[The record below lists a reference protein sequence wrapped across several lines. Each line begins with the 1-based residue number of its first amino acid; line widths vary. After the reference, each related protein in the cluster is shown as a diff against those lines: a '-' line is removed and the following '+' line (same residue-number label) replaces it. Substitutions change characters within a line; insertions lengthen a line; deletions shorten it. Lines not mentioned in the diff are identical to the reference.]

1 MPYYDPQLSYEDIV
15 DRLKRL
21 DEEAYVFAKVNNIP
35 LNNKI
40 IMHIAGSTCLTLRNL
55 STTKTDDIDVYYV
68 SNFVSGIAIDKYDMN
83 TRVSTYNLTYN
94 YEDRLEKV
102 DINTKVIDYYILSL
116 EDTVVLKLAA
126 NRQKDM
132 DNLDTEI
139 VVTHIEWD
147 KLRDIAEEMR
157 YSVLNERLWREFAHT
172 YNDYCRRWKHE
183 ECIITNI

>member
-1 MPYYDPQLSYEDIV
+1 
-15 DRLKRL
+15 
-21 DEEAYVFAKVNNIP
+21 
-35 LNNKI
+35 
-40 IMHIAGSTCLTLRNL
+40 
-55 STTKTDDIDVYYV
+55 
-68 SNFVSGIAIDKYDMN
+68 MN

-139 VVTHIEWD
+139 VVNHIEWD
-147 KLRDIAEEMR
+147 KLRNIAEEMR
-157 YSVLNERLWREFAHT
+157 
-172 YNDYCRRWKHE
+172 CRRWKHE
-183 ECIITNI
+183 DYVITNI